1 MSAGMRALTG
11 LPSNSL
17 VFMLLICVESTVIL
31 CFSEVTYSCHNNSH
45 QRLSQLPF
53 VACNST
59 GGYRIVCT
67 MENRGPYS
75 NHYLGGSG
83 MIGGMGM
90 HGYGA
95 VHTDG
100 TNGDMDTR
108 KQDIGDILQQI
119 VAITD
124 QSLDEAQAR

>member
-1 MSAGMRALTG
+1 M
-11 LPSNSL
+11 
-17 VFMLLICVESTVIL
+17 V
-31 CFSEVTYSCHNNSH
+31 
-45 QRLSQLPF
+45 
-53 VACNST
+53 
-59 GGYRIVCT
+59 
-67 MENRGPYS
+67 
-75 NHYLGGSG
+75 
-83 MIGGMGM
+83 GGMGM

-95 VHTDG
+95 MHADG